1 MSARQEIVVPVAEV
15 LLLEDRAQVRR
26 RGSLRLPAG
35 RCLLAVP
42 EVAPA
47 LVDRTLQAAARGAQ
61 VVDLR
66 VVRSARLRRT
76 ERPADLAA
84 REAQERALRE
94 QVGERKGRLARRSR
108 DLELARQVEAQV
120 LAELAQD
127 VAWGV
132 ADPEAWT
139 AALAPARARADALAE
154 QVLDLQDE
162 LALLERRLT
171 DLALL
176 VASLE
181 EPASRL
187 RADLHLE
194 LVVEAEGEV
203 ALELGYVVPGACWRP
218 LHRATL
224 HRATVTAGLLTM
236 ETFGVAWQ
244 RTGEDWTGAA
254 LSLST
259 QRASLGVDPPL
270 LDEDEL
276 RARPR
281 QEAVVIEARE
291 QAIQTAGLGGE
302 PGAPSPVDSQ
312 LPGIDDGGE
321 VRTLRVQGRPSL
333 PSDGRPHHLPLSA
346 FTSPATLD
354 RVALPERAPVVLRR
368 VRAQHQGEQ
377 PLLAG
382 PVELVVDGGRV
393 GRTSL
398 RFIAPG
404 ERFELGLGPDPDLR
418 LHRRAERV
426 DPEPGPLSR
435 WTSTEHRITLRL
447 SNLGTEA
454 RSVELT
460 ERIPVSEVEQV
471 RVELDARQSSPGCRA
486 DADGMV
492 RLPVDLAPGGT
503 AERVLAWKLERKRD
517 VAGV

>member
-1 MSARQEIVVPVAEV
+1 M
-15 LLLEDRAQVRR
+15 
-26 RGSLRLPAG
+26 
-35 RCLLAVP
+35 
-42 EVAPA
+42 
-47 LVDRTLQAAARGAQ
+47 LQQG
-61 VVDLR
+61 
-66 VVRSARLRRT
+66 
-76 ERPADLAA
+76 
-84 REAQERALRE
+84 
-94 QVGERKGRLARRSR
+94 KGRLARRSR
-108 DLELARQVEAQV
+108 DLELARQVEALV
-120 LAELAQD
+120 LADLAQD
-127 VAWGV
+127 VAWG
-132 ADPEAWT
+132 ASDPATWQ
-139 AALAPARARADALAE
+139 AALEPARAQADALAE

-162 LALLERRLT
+162 IHLLERRLT
-171 DLALL
+171 DLIAL

-181 EPASRL
+181 QPASRL

-194 LVVEAEGEV
+194 LVLPAEGEV
-203 ALELGYVVPGACWRP
+203 ELELGYVVPGACWRP
-218 LHRATL
+218 LHRATV
-224 HRATVTAGLLTM
+224 AAGQLTM

-281 QEAVVIEARE
+281 QEAVVVEARE
-291 QAIQTAGLGGE
+291 QAIQTTGLGAE
-302 PGAPSPVDSQ
+302 PGAPGPTAAQ

-321 VRTLRVQGRPSL
+321 VRTLRVQGSPSL
-333 PSDGRPHHLPLSA
+333 PSDGRPHHLPLSS
-346 FTSPATLD
+346 FTAPARLD

-368 VRAQHQGEQ
+368 VQATNAGEL

-435 WTSTEHRITLRL
+435 WASTEHRVTLRL

-460 ERIPVSEVEQV
+460 ERIPVSEVEQI
-471 RVELDARQSSPGCRA
+471 RIELDVRQSSPGCRA
-486 DADGMV
+486 DEDGMV